1 MPVVVAGTLF
11 RSVSFLFAREI
22 RPGTVFGNVP
32 KNRSNRI
39 FDEHISTEGEWITSR
54 GQRRALMA
62 KNGLDYKHKKQPR
75 PGSTIFFDMGR
86 R

>member
-1 MPVVVAGTLF
+1 MSTVRCDSCGGEYGLGEWPWCPHGTAGTNW
-11 RSVSFLFAREI
+11 ADAPIE
-22 RPGTVFGNVP
+22 PY
-32 KNRSNRI
+32 